1 MDPQTA
7 LFQQHRQRL
16 FGLAYRM
23 LGTPGDAEDVLHDA
37 WLRWHAQDTAALDDP
52 EAWLVTVTTRLAL
65 DRLRRAKTERAHYPG
80 PWLPEP
86 LIEAEDAGSDTPEAT
101 LERDQSLTLSFL
113 TLLERLG
120 PDERAAFLL
129 NEVFDY
135 SHAEAAAILGIAENA
150 CRQRVHRA
158 RARLREDR
166 PRYSVDARAQQ
177 RLLQRFVAAM
187 EQAHTGLAAGLVR
200 RRCHPHQ
207 RRRRCGRRH
216 HASAARR
223 RTAGATVPADRPQH
237 APATAALQPAH
248 AERRTGTA
256 GLGRRHTDHR
266 DLDRG
271 RRRAHPRHPR
281 AAPPGQV
288 GAPGGD
294 GNESAGR
301 RVLAVN
307 GPLRPS
313 SH

>member
-7 LFQQHRQRL
+7 LFQRHRRRL

-23 LGTPGDAEDVLHDA
+23 LGTPADAEDVLHDA

-65 DRLRRAKTERAHYPG
+65 DRLRRARTEREHYPG

-86 LIEAEDAGSDTPEAT
+86 LVDEAAPADRSGAETPEAA
-101 LERDQSLTLSFL
+101 LERDQTLTLSFL

-135 SHAEAAAILGIAENA
+135 NHAETAAILGITENA

-166 PRYSVDARAQQ
+166 PRFSVDARAQQ

-187 EQAHTGLAAGLVR
+187 EQPTLDSLRALFAEDAIHISDGGGVVSAILHPLHGAERLARLYLQIAHNTRLQPLRYSLLTLNGAPALLAWSGSTLTTAIWIEGDGERISAIHALRHPGKLARLAATVTN
-200 RRCHPHQ
+200 PE
-207 RRRRCGRRH
+207 
-216 HASAARR
+216 
-223 RTAGATVPADRPQH
+223 AGASLH
-237 APATAALQPAH
+237 
-248 AERRTGTA
+248 
-256 GLGRRHTDHR
+256 
-266 DLDRG
+266 
-271 RRRAHPRHPR
+271 
-281 AAPPGQV
+281 
-288 GAPGGD
+288 
-294 GNESAGR
+294 
-301 RVLAVN
+301 
-307 GPLRPS
+307 
-313 SH
+313 